1 MGELKL
7 AVRSLARRPSF
18 TLAAIA
24 TLAIGIAASTA
35 VFSAVNTALLRPLPF
50 PDAGSVYALR
60 TTITDGRYTSGLV
73 GPAELLNLVEASD
86 DVVGGAL
93 GMRIRETLQTPGGAV
108 QATAYGVSRD
118 FFDLF
123 GARMAHG
130 RAFVPDEH
138 AFRPGPP
145 PALVLSH
152 RAWLRYFGGDPAVV
166 GKSIDFGP
174 AKVAL
179 VGVAAPE
186 FDFPAGTDFWF
197 SMAVRPDDVSHLFD
211 AWIRL
216 RPGASIEAVAA
227 PMASVMADLE
237 VRYPD
242 QNKNRVFI
250 ATPLLTSIVG
260 DLGPVLLIL
269 FAATGLLLLI
279 AAVNVANLMLTR
291 AAGRRREMAIR
302 TALGASRLR
311 LTRQLLTEASLL
323 ALAGGVVGAILAFV
337 AISALGALG
346 GASLPRLTGLA
357 FDGRVLAFAAAAV
370 GVTALAVGA
379 APALLATR
387 TDVSL
392 AMNEGGRA
400 STGGRASRVLLTG
413 LIVAEVAVAVAL
425 VSGAGRLVL
434 SFEHLATEERGFTS
448 EPRVVADVS
457 LPFPRYRE
465 PARIEAWLDEAASRM
480 RALGVTRV
488 ATISSLPLRAE
499 LDPTTFVDL
508 VRDPSPD
515 PHARPNARRRQVSAE
530 FFDVMGIP
538 IVSGRSFTA
547 DDRRDTQ
554 PVAIVSQAFA
564 ERFLQGRDPL
574 REQIT
579 IPGIHARLIDRQ
591 WHQDPIQ
598 IVGVAA
604 DARFSGL
611 GDAPEQTVYLAQAQV
626 PARRFSVVAVPDGRD
641 AEAIALAARDT
652 LAGLDA
658 LVPVETTT
666 LGHVVATSIER
677 ERLGMLLMSA
687 FGVAA
692 LVLAAVGVFGVIAFA
707 VSQRTTEMAVRL
719 ALGAST
725 RQVFA
730 LVMRQG
736 GGIVLAGGSLG
747 LLLAWWTGGA
757 MTAYVYQVAT
767 LDLTVLAGS
776 VTAVATVAIG
786 ATTLLARRAS
796 RVDPALA
803 LRSGT

>member
-7 AVRSLARRPSF
+7 AIRSLARRPSF
-18 TLAAIA
+18 TLAAIG
-24 TLAIGIAASTA
+24 TLALGIAASTA
-35 VFSAVNTALLRPLPF
+35 VFSTVNAALLRPLPF
-50 PDAGSVYALR
+50 PDPGNIYALR

-73 GPAELLNLVEASD
+73 GPAELLDLVASTD
-86 DVVGGAL
+86 DIVAGAL
-93 GMRIRETLQTPGGAV
+93 AMRIRETLQTPGGAV

-166 GKSIDFGP
+166 GRNIDFGP

-197 SMAVRPDDVSHLFD
+197 SMAIRPDDVSHLFD

-216 RPGASIEAVAA
+216 APGTGIDAIAA
-227 PMASVMADLE
+227 PMAGVMADLE

-311 LTRQLLTEASLL
+311 LTRQLLTEASVL
-323 ALAGGVVGAILAFV
+323 ALAGGILGAVLAFAAV
-337 AISALGALG
+337 NVLGALG
-346 GASLPRLTGLA
+346 ASGLPRLNGLV
-357 FDGRVLAFAAAAV
+357 FDGNVLAFAAAAV
-370 GVTALAVGA
+370 ALTALAVGA

-387 TDVSL
+387 TDVAF
-392 AMNEGGRA
+392 AMDEGGRA
-400 STGGRASRVLLTG
+400 GTGGRASRLMLIG
-413 LIVAEVAVAVAL
+413 LIVAEVAVSVAL

-448 EPRVVADVS
+448 EPRVIADVN

-465 PARIEAWLDEAASRM
+465 PARIEAWLDDAATR
-480 RALGVTRV
+480 LGTHGVTRI

-508 VRDPSPD
+508 VRDPSPN
-515 PHARPNARRRQVSAE
+515 PHDRPNARRRQASAA

-538 IVSGRSFTA
+538 IVAGRGFTR
-547 DDRRDTQ
+547 DDRQGTQ

-579 IPGIHARLIDRQ
+579 IPGIHARVIDRQ
-591 WHQDPIQ
+591 WHHAPIQ

-604 DARFSGL
+604 DARFAGL
-611 GDAPEQTVYLAQAQV
+611 GDEPEQTVYLAQAQV
-626 PARRFSVVAVPDGRD
+626 PARRFSVVGVPEGRD
-641 AEAIALAARDT
+641 AEVLAPAVREALA
-652 LAGLDA
+652 GIDA

-666 LGHVVATSIER
+666 LARVVDASIER

-687 FGVAA
+687 FGIAA
-692 LVLAAVGVFGVIAFA
+692 IVLAAVGVFGVIAFA

-730 LVMRQG
+730 MVMRQG
-736 GGIVLAGGSLG
+736 GSIVLAGGALG
-747 LLLAWWTGGA
+747 LVLAWWTGGA

-767 LDLTVLAGS
+767 LDLTVLGGS
-776 VTAVATVAIG
+776 VLAVGAVAIG
-786 ATTLLARRAS
+786 ATALLARRAS